1 MLANLCQGRYNVDHL
16 ITNRTYDD
24 VKRWKTL
31 RDKGWLRMT
40 EEERKE
46 WFGEIETTPAATKG
60 MYTHNDL
67 NRVEKAVET
76 ISLRFKDAGYKVP
89 ELKIKT
95 DWTYQDT
102 ITKSDME
109 RYLYNVLF
117 LREFL
122 ITFSDTPNAPSIDVP
137 LNYKLANDIE
147 KILKDIY
154 KIADGI
160 VRSRYYAGE
169 IMSGEV

>member
-1 MLANLCQGRYNVDHL
+1 MDHL

-24 VKRWKTL
+24 VKRWKSL

-46 WFGEIETTPAATKG
+46 WLGEIETTPAATKG

-67 NRVEKAVET
+67 NRVEKAVEA
-76 ISLRFKDAGYKVP
+76 ISLRFKESGY
-89 ELKIKT
+89 EIQLSTKT
-95 DWTYQDT
+95 NWTYRD
-102 ITKSDME
+102 ILTKTDME
-109 RYLYNVLF
+109 RYLRNISI

-122 ITFSDTPNAPSIDVP
+122 VVFSNTPNVPNIDAR
-137 LNYKLANDIE
+137 LDYKLANDIE
-147 KILKDIY
+147 KIVKDVY
-154 KIADGI
+154 NIADGL

-169 IMSGEV
+169 IISGEV

>member
-1 MLANLCQGRYNVDHL
+1 MDHL

-24 VKRWKTL
+24 VKRWKSL

-46 WFGEIETTPAATKG
+46 WLGEIETTPAGTKG

-67 NRVEKAVET
+67 NRVEKAVEA
-76 ISLRFKDAGYKVP
+76 ISLRFKESGY
-89 ELKIKT
+89 EIQLSTKT
-95 DWTYQDT
+95 NWTYRD
-102 ITKSDME
+102 ILTKTDME
-109 RYLYNVLF
+109 RYLRNISI

-122 ITFSDTPNAPSIDVP
+122 VVFSNTPNVPNIDAR
-137 LNYKLANDIE
+137 LDYKLANDIE
-147 KILKDIY
+147 KIVKDVY
-154 KIADGI
+154 NIADGL

-169 IMSGEV
+169 IISGEV

>member
-1 MLANLCQGRYNVDHL
+1 MSQEKPIF
-16 ITNRTYDD
+16 ITNRTIDD

-31 RDKGWLRMT
+31 RDKGWHHMT

-46 WFGEIETTPAATKG
+46 WIGEIETTPSATRG

-67 NRVEKAVET
+67 NRVEKAIEA
-76 ISLRFKDAGYKVP
+76 ISLRFKESGYKLP
-89 ELKIKT
+89 ELSIKT

-102 ITKSDME
+102 ITKVEME
-109 RYLYNVLF
+109 RFLNNVSVV
-117 LREFL
+117 REFF
-122 ITFSDTPNAPSIDVP
+122 IVFNDTPSTPSINHR
-137 LNYKLANDIE
+137 LNYELANDVE
-147 KILKDIY
+147 EILKDVY
-154 KIADGI
+154 KIADGL